1 MYHTSHN
8 MHSHL
13 YWKSISGNKPHSHT
27 HYSHDLGYF
36 LYTCTGT
43 AHNMYCRIPYQPTC
57 TWYAK
62 TTVLG
67 YMQQVSRLVI
77 LYYNRQHDRVSSEC
91 YLYHSAWEGQS
102 NAQIHALHLQSP
114 STITCRPEDFIPGI
128 DLGIIGR

>member
-43 AHNMYCRIPYQPTC
+43 AHNTYCRIPYQPTC

-77 LYYNRQHDRVSSEC
+77 LYYNRQHDRVVQNVTCIIVHGKVKATHKSMHC
-91 YLYHSAWEGQS
+91 TCK
-102 NAQIHALHLQSP
+102 ALQPLHVGLRILFQ
-114 STITCRPEDFIPGI
+114 E
-128 DLGIIGR
+128 